1 MANETITM
9 TSVDAAAMMAEWTD
23 RARSSLAPMIKSSHD
38 ARQNA
43 LRKAAQLIRDNAA
56 TILAENSRDLANAEA
71 RNMAEAMVG
80 RLMLNPARIDA
91 MAAGLEDIADL
102 PDPLGRELDRWQR
115 PNGLDIA
122 RVSTPLGVTLS
133 CENAPV

>member
-71 RNMAEAMVG
+71 
-80 RLMLNPARIDA
+80 
-91 MAAGLEDIADL
+91 
-102 PDPLGRELDRWQR
+102 
-115 PNGLDIA
+115 
-122 RVSTPLGVTLS
+122 
-133 CENAPV
+133 